1 MDARDRRRGEE
12 EHRMSKKRR
21 KEIQSEGNAP
31 GEGLR
36 RAEWGI
42 AIAVC
47 LLAVLFHIGFLTQA
61 GALWRDEVNTAEFA
75 RMASVHEI
83 YSFLKYDGFPPL
95 VALLVRGWATAGG
108 SSDDLGLRVFG
119 FAVGLA
125 FLGALW
131 LACRSLR
138 SPTPLFS
145 LALIGLNPV
154 AVRAVDSIRPY
165 GLGMVL
171 IVATMALVWR
181 AIESPS
187 AKGFVGAGILAVL
200 SVQCMYQNAFLLVG
214 ICAAGAVVSLRR
226 ADLKTAGAV
235 VLVGAVAAL
244 SLLPYRAT
252 IAAAQSWNVVIQSP
266 TSAMQLLSILIQA
279 VSPGGPATAVPWLVL
294 AIVCGRAV
302 ARSLRPRSSPGQN
315 AASQGVALFS
325 GAVVVASTAA
335 FLAALASTKLQTQP
349 WYYVPL
355 LAILAP
361 ALDAG
366 AWAAATTHAWKI
378 ARLVLAAA
386 IAAAMAVPGWA
397 HVTERRTNADI
408 VASLVGTEASAQ
420 DLIVVN
426 PWYYG
431 VSFRR
436 YYKGTADWTTLPPL
450 EDLRIHR
457 YDLLK
462 AAMARSNPI
471 DPVLEKVTATLK
483 SGHRLWL
490 IGVFPDPRDVEEPAV
505 LPPAPHASSG
515 WYCAPYII
523 TWGRQISYLLKS
535 HVLRAEVLPTGAG
548 RPVNPYENLAVV
560 VVSGW
565 R

>member
-1 MDARDRRRGEE
+1 
-12 EHRMSKKRR
+12 MSKKRR

-42 AIAVC
+42 AIVLT

-75 RMASVHEI
+75 RMASVDEI
-83 YSFLKYDGFPPL
+83 FSFLKYDGFPPL
-95 VALLVRGWATAGG
+95 VALLVRGWAAAGWG
-108 SSDDLGLRVFG
+108 DGDAGLRMFG

-138 SPTPLFS
+138 CPTPLFS
-145 LALIGLNPV
+145 LALIGLNPII
-154 AVRAVDSIRPY
+154 VRAIDSIRPY

-181 AIESPS
+181 AIKSPS
-187 AKGFVGAGILAVL
+187 AKWFVGAGILAVL
-200 SVQCMYQNAFLLVG
+200 SVQCMYQNAFLLLG
-214 ICAAGAVVSLRR
+214 ICVAGAAVSLKR

-235 VLVGAVAAL
+235 VLVGVAAAL
-244 SLLPYRAT
+244 SLIPYRAT
-252 IAAAQSWNVVIQSP
+252 IAAAQSWNVVIQTP
-266 TSAMQLLSILIQA
+266 TSVKQLLSNLIEA
-279 VSPGGPATAVPWLVL
+279 LSPGGPATALPWLGL
-294 AIVCGRAV
+294 AIVCGWAV
-302 ARSLRPRSSPGQN
+302 VRSLRSRSGAGRSGTGP
-315 AASQGVALFS
+315 AVALFS

-335 FLAALASTKLQTQP
+335 FLVALYSTRLQTQP

-361 ALDAG
+361 ALDAS
-366 AWAAATTHAWKI
+366 AWAAATTNAWKI
-378 ARLVLAAA
+378 ARLVFAVA
-386 IAAAMAVPGWA
+386 IAAAMALPGWPQ
-397 HVTERRTNADI
+397 VTERRTNADI
-408 VASLVGTEASAQ
+408 VASLVGKEAVAE
-420 DLIVVN
+420 DLILVS
-426 PWYYG
+426 PWYFG
-431 VSFRR
+431 VSFHR
-436 YYKGTADWTTLPPL
+436 YYKGQAYWTTLPPL

-462 AAMARSNPI
+462 AAMAEPNPI
-471 DPVLEKVTATLK
+471 DPLLEKMTQTLK

-490 IGVFPDPRDVEEPAV
+490 VGVFPDQRGGEQPAA
-505 LPPAPHASSG
+505 LPPAPLPTSG
-515 WYCAPYII
+515 WYCTPYTI
-523 TWGRQISYLLKS
+523 TWGQQVSYLLKS
-535 HVLRAEVLPTGAG
+535 HVLQAKVLPTGAD
-548 RPVNPYENLAVV
+548 RPVNPNENMPVV